1 MKNRLLGLLILLFA
15 CAGFAAETP
24 QKVVSIEGVTEYRL
38 ANGLKILTIPDPGSS
53 TVAVH
58 LSYFVGS
65 RNEGYGEKG
74 MAHLLEHMLFKG
86 TRRLGDIKSELTK
99 RGARYNGTTSDDR
112 TTYFETLSPSTDNL
126 DWALGME
133 ADRMVN
139 SRVARSDLDSE
150 MTVVRNEFEMGENNP
165 NGVLS
170 QRMARLAF
178 GAHNYGSPTIGLRSD
193 IEMVPIERL
202 QAFYRTWYQ
211 PDNALLT
218 IAGKFDEKTA
228 LELAA
233 KHFAPIQR
241 PSRALPSLYTEE
253 PTQDGERAVTLRRT
267 GDIQIVGAMY
277 RVPAGSDPAY
287 PAVDIL
293 AQVFGAAPTG
303 RLHRALVQK
312 GLATSAWGYERML
325 RDPGYASFGA
335 VVSKDGALEPA
346 RDALLATLE
355 GAAREP
361 VTDVEVERARTS
373 LLNDMEK
380 AQLDS
385 AQMLRYLPEYAAMG
399 DWRLFYVYRDRL
411 RKVTT
416 ADVQR
421 AVEAYLKPANR
432 VLGTFVPTAAPDR
445 AAIPPAP
452 DLKATLDAYRSSE
465 SMDAGEA
472 FDPTPQNIEKR
483 VIRRTL
489 ANGIKVALLP
499 KKTRGGNVYATLTL
513 YWGNE
518 KSKSDRGAACSLA
531 GGMLMRGSLKHTRAE
546 LRDAFDKLKANV
558 GIGLQGAS
566 IDVRRAQL
574 DGTLRLVAEVLREPA
589 FPATEFEELRRAAL
603 SGVEQQRG
611 DPAAIAGERLARHLN
626 PYPRG
631 HWLHTESVDE
641 RVDELKAAKLDDVRR
656 CYTDMVG
663 ATGAQF
669 VAVGDF
675 DPDALSKLVEELFG
689 GWKNPAPYTR
699 IPSLYFERA
708 PLEQTVA
715 TPDKANAVLRAA
727 VNLPLR
733 DDNPDFPALIIG
745 NYLIGG
751 TSSARLPARV
761 REKEGLSYSTYSYLS
776 AGQLD
781 AAGVFGV
788 SSVYAPQNR
797 ERVENAIREELA
809 RALDRGFTDAEV
821 ESAKRGYLETRLLQR
836 SRDNG
841 IAGRLSNYLYLD
853 RTFAWDIDFEK
864 RLAALTPA
872 QILDALRRHVD
883 VKKLSVFK
891 AGDFK

>member
-1 MKNRLLGLLILLFA
+1 MPA
-15 CAGFAAETP
+15 
-24 QKVVSIEGVTEYRL
+24 
-38 ANGLKILTIPDPGSS
+38 
-53 TVAVH
+53 
-58 LSYFVGS
+58 
-65 RNEGYGEKG
+65 
-74 MAHLLEHMLFKG
+74 
-86 TRRLGDIKSELTK
+86 
-99 RGARYNGTTSDDR
+99 
-112 TTYFETLSPSTDNL
+112 
-126 DWALGME
+126 
-133 ADRMVN
+133 
-139 SRVARSDLDSE
+139 
-150 MTVVRNEFEMGENNP
+150 
-165 NGVLS
+165 
-170 QRMARLAF
+170 
-178 GAHNYGSPTIGLRSD
+178 
-193 IEMVPIERL
+193 
-202 QAFYRTWYQ
+202 
-211 PDNALLT
+211 
-218 IAGKFDEKTA
+218 
-228 LELAA
+228 
-233 KHFAPIQR
+233 
-241 PSRALPSLYTEE
+241 LYTNE

-267 GDIQIVGAMY
+267 GDIQIVAAMY

-293 AQVFGAAPTG
+293 AQVFGIAPTG

-335 VVSKDGALEPA
+335 VVPKDGALEPA

-355 GAAREP
+355 GASREP
-361 VTDVEVERARTS
+361 VTDAEVERARTT
-373 LLNDMEK
+373 LLNDIEK

-385 AQMLRYLPEYAAMG
+385 AQLLRYLPEYAAMG
-399 DWRLFYVYRDRL
+399 DWRLFYIYRDRL
-411 RKVTT
+411 RAVKT

-421 AVEAYLKPANR
+421 AVETYLKPANR
-432 VLGTFVPTAAPDR
+432 VLGSFVPTAAPDR
-445 AAIPPAP
+445 AVIPPAP
-452 DLKATLDAYRSSE
+452 DLRATLDAYRGSE

-472 FDPTPQNIEKR
+472 FEPTPQNIEKR

-499 KKTRGGNVYATLTL
+499 KKTRGGNVYASLTL
-513 YWGNE
+513 YWGDE
-518 KSKSDRGAACSLA
+518 KSKADRGSACSLA
-531 GGMLMRGSLKHTRAE
+531 GGMLMRGSLRHTRTE

-558 GIGLQGAS
+558 GIGLEGAS

-574 DGTLRLVAEVLREPA
+574 DDTLRLVAEVLKEPA
-589 FPATEFEELRRAAL
+589 FPATEFEELRRASL

-611 DPAAIAGERLARHLN
+611 DPAAIAGERLTRHLN

-631 HWLHTESVDE
+631 HWLYTESVEE
-641 RVDELKAAKLDDVRR
+641 RIDELKAAKLDDARR

-675 DPDALSKLVEELFG
+675 DPDALQKLIEELFG
-689 GWKNPAPYTR
+689 GWKSPAPYTR
-699 IPSLYFERA
+699 IASRYFERA
-708 PLEQTVA
+708 PLEQTVP

-733 DDNPDFPALIIG
+733 DDNPDFPALILG

-781 AAGVFGV
+781 AAGVFGL
-788 SSVYAPQNR
+788 SSIYAPQNR

-809 RALDRGFTDAEV
+809 RALDKGFSDAEV
-821 ESAKRGYLETRLLQR
+821 ESAKKGYLETRLLQR

-841 IAGRLSNYLYLD
+841 IAARLSNYLYVD

-872 QILDALRRHVD
+872 QIRDALRRHVD
-883 VKKLSVFK
+883 TKKLSVFK